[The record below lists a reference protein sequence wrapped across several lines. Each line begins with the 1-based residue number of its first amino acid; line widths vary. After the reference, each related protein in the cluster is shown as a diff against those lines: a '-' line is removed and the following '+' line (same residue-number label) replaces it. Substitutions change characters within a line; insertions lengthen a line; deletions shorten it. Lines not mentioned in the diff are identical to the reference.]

1 MQLLGESTVGA
12 EEIDSLGHMNVRYYM
27 ARMEKANRILID
39 QLSEAATS
47 SPANVLLRRTDTYT
61 RLRREQFRG
70 ATLHTVA

>member
-39 QLSEAATS
+39 QLSEVEVKLTF
-47 SPANVLLRRTDTYT
+47 N
-61 RLRREQFRG
+61 
-70 ATLHTVA
+70 